1 MLELTHCELAGLND
15 APRIDVLNV
24 TGNCTVYVGDCVESL
39 RTMPDK
45 SVHCC
50 VTSPPYWGLRDYGT
64 ARWEGGSADCDHKN
78 GPLASSK
85 STLRGYTADSKL
97 ATGWKPYRDTCG
109 KCGAIR
115 IDSQLGLE
123 KTPEEYVAKMV
134 EVFREVRRVLK
145 DDGTLWLNLGDSYA
159 ANRSYQ
165 VGSTKGGKKHSPA
178 QGDLGASTVPDGLK
192 PKDLVGIPWR
202 VAFALQADGFYL
214 RQDIIWAKCLSGGT
228 VVYARTQKGEMPMSV
243 KDIVR
248 LDPSTVKLWDGSKWN
263 QAVSWE
269 KSPAKGDGLEFEL
282 RNGQRIGCTPEHRWP
297 TARGIL
303 AASDIQVGDVI
314 ASCVLPEPES
324 PRIPDGL
331 PPDDIGWFVGLYI
344 AEGSQSDG
352 TIQIASHASETERFA
367 RICKIAGAYDGYAA
381 MHSTGGNGAT
391 INVNSPV
398 LLGVIN
404 AYVSGRTAHDKH
416 LGPRCWK
423 RDNRF
428 LRSLLE
434 GYLSGDGHLAN
445 GGRWRLGFCD
455 NDALAS
461 DFRVLSARIGA
472 SLRLRRTKHVLKG
485 ASFPGWRGS
494 LYFDSSR
501 RKQSDFEVVCI
512 RSSRARVFWDISLRD
527 EPHTFALG
535 CGVLT
540 HNSNPM
546 PESVTDRC
554 TKSHE
559 YIFLMSKSAKYWYDA
574 DAVKEASVDP
584 EASAKRYAA
593 PFFVGDKHESG
604 NYSPTGATHT
614 GGMKHFDGTRNR
626 RSVWH
631 ISTRPYKGA
640 HFATFPP
647 ALIEPCIK
655 AGCPEGGT
663 VLDPFGGSGTTGRV
677 ASDLGRKAILC
688 ELNTSYIELI
698 KQRLTEPA
706 KPLKKRTRDRLARG
720 VEGADQK

>member
-39 RTMPDK
+39 RMMPDK

-64 ARWEGGSADCDHKN
+64 ARWEGGSAACDHVDVSIGMSDKN
-78 GPLASSK
+78 TLGPS
-85 STLRGYTADSKL
+85 GYLPPTNA
-97 ATGWKPYRDTCG
+97 ANVGRVRQYRDTCG

-159 ANRSYQ
+159 NPPSGQAQRAFNGQGGDYGRGGFPKSEAH
-165 VGSTKGGKKHSPA
+165 VGKLRHSIP
-178 QGDLGASTVPDGLK
+178 SGLK

-202 VAFALQADGFYL
+202 VAFALQQSFYTGKISNENDRVWLAAMVDAEGSICGTEYETGDRTKTNIYICVTNTSTRIIDKCERLFPQEVKHVYEKTNSASGRRCFRWDVERIETKSMFLREIYPHLVAKRKQAILAYTFIEMQRGLSSKKKGYVPEQHDQRSWIMSALSRLNAGEDIDIPEWCVEPPSLNEPGFYL
-214 RQDIIWAKCLSGGT
+214 RQDIIWAK
-228 VVYARTQKGEMPMSV
+228 P
-243 KDIVR
+243 
-248 LDPSTVKLWDGSKWN
+248 
-263 QAVSWE
+263 
-269 KSPAKGDGLEFEL
+269 
-282 RNGQRIGCTPEHRWP
+282 
-297 TARGIL
+297 
-303 AASDIQVGDVI
+303 
-314 ASCVLPEPES
+314 
-324 PRIPDGL
+324 
-331 PPDDIGWFVGLYI
+331 
-344 AEGSQSDG
+344 
-352 TIQIASHASETERFA
+352 
-367 RICKIAGAYDGYAA
+367 
-381 MHSTGGNGAT
+381 
-391 INVNSPV
+391 
-398 LLGVIN
+398 
-404 AYVSGRTAHDKH
+404 
-416 LGPRCWK
+416 
-423 RDNRF
+423 
-428 LRSLLE
+428 
-434 GYLSGDGHLAN
+434 
-445 GGRWRLGFCD
+445 
-455 NDALAS
+455 
-461 DFRVLSARIGA
+461 
-472 SLRLRRTKHVLKG
+472 
-485 ASFPGWRGS
+485 
-494 LYFDSSR
+494 
-501 RKQSDFEVVCI
+501 
-512 RSSRARVFWDISLRD
+512 
-527 EPHTFALG
+527 
-535 CGVLT
+535 
-540 HNSNPM
+540 NPM

-688 ELNTSYIELI
+688 ELNTSYVELI

-720 VEGADQK
+720 VEGTNQK

>member
-15 APRIDVLNV
+15 ATRIDVLNV

-39 RTMPDK
+39 RMMPDK

-64 ARWEGGSADCDHKN
+64 ARWEGGIADCDHKN

-97 ATGWKPYRDTCG
+97 ATGGKPYRDTCG

-159 ANRSYQ
+159 AT
-165 VGSTKGGKKHSPA
+165 TKQMGRNDNGQRASAPASWNCRYEYERTKIYTGG
-178 QGDLGASTVPDGLK
+178 LLK

-202 VAFALQADGFYL
+202 VAFALQADGWYL
-214 RQDIIWAKCLSGGT
+214 RQDIIWAK
-228 VVYARTQKGEMPMSV
+228 P
-243 KDIVR
+243 
-248 LDPSTVKLWDGSKWN
+248 
-263 QAVSWE
+263 
-269 KSPAKGDGLEFEL
+269 
-282 RNGQRIGCTPEHRWP
+282 
-297 TARGIL
+297 
-303 AASDIQVGDVI
+303 
-314 ASCVLPEPES
+314 
-324 PRIPDGL
+324 
-331 PPDDIGWFVGLYI
+331 
-344 AEGSQSDG
+344 
-352 TIQIASHASETERFA
+352 
-367 RICKIAGAYDGYAA
+367 
-381 MHSTGGNGAT
+381 
-391 INVNSPV
+391 
-398 LLGVIN
+398 
-404 AYVSGRTAHDKH
+404 
-416 LGPRCWK
+416 
-423 RDNRF
+423 
-428 LRSLLE
+428 
-434 GYLSGDGHLAN
+434 
-445 GGRWRLGFCD
+445 
-455 NDALAS
+455 
-461 DFRVLSARIGA
+461 
-472 SLRLRRTKHVLKG
+472 
-485 ASFPGWRGS
+485 
-494 LYFDSSR
+494 
-501 RKQSDFEVVCI
+501 
-512 RSSRARVFWDISLRD
+512 
-527 EPHTFALG
+527 
-535 CGVLT
+535 
-540 HNSNPM
+540 NPM

-554 TKSHE
+554 TKAHE
-559 YIFLMSKSAKYWYDA
+559 YVFLLSKSARYFYDA

-584 EASAKRYAA
+584 EGSGKRYAA

-604 NYSPTGATHT
+604 NYSATGARHT
-614 GGMKHFDGTRNR
+614 GGMKRFDGQRNR

-631 ISTRPYKGA
+631 ISTGHYKGA
-640 HFATFPP
+640 HFAIFPP

-688 ELNTSYIELI
+688 ELNTSYVELI

-720 VEGADQK
+720 VEGTNQK